1 MKTMKRFNIYLSAL
15 ILGFLILNSCS
26 KDFLNV
32 DPKGTTLETN
42 YYKNAD

>member
-1 MKTMKRFNIYLSAL
+1 MKRYNIYLSAL

-26 KDFLNV
+26 DKFLNV

-42 YYKNAD
+42 